1 MNDEAIHIPARK
13 KQQTGAQMAVK
24 VTPEAYNALV
34 EIYNVVELTA
44 ENDAGNIAYCTKM
57 LLIVDPATLCVR
69 LVPLDYMVEVV
80 PEDYKITVIPE
91 DYAVE
96 AVPEQYQVIAEPDP
110 LFVEVIYPIHGRGG
124 CCEQN

>member
-1 MNDEAIHIPARK
+1 MPRSPYDLD
-13 KQQTGAQMAVK
+13 GM
-24 VTPEAYNALV
+24 Y
-34 EIYNVVELTA
+34 VVELTA

-69 LVPLDYMVEVV
+69 LVPLDYMVEIV
-80 PEDYKITVIPE
+80 PEDCKVTVIPE

-110 LFVEVIYPIHGRGG
+110 LFVEVIYPIHGRGC